1 MIYKIISQKP
11 IKEIKEELAKH
22 AKERGFGILGSY
34 EFKKILQAKGFPIEK
49 DITLYE
55 LCNPSAAQEALS
67 SLPEISVFLPCRLSL
82 YEENGETVMATID
95 IREILKSVDVDED
108 FKLQMSSVFEYLEQL
123 MKSW

>member
-1 MIYKIISQKP
+1 
-11 IKEIKEELAKH
+11 LAKH

-82 YEENGETVMATID
+82 YEENGNTVMATID
-95 IREILKSVDVDED
+95 IREILKSVDADED